1 MGILWPRLQ
10 TPTILANLSN
20 KRSLS
25 FADLCSGMPFFSW
38 CYWSQDRANRAFCCG
53 GRTESWTDRHSALWS
68 KLLVFLFLWGH
79 LFCLTHTAGDWRL
92 HAHTHKA
99 DSTCLGRHNEA
110 HNHSHGRWDT
120 KELYQEGLSPL
131 HPPAHP
137 HTDESACTQ
146 KTHYES
152 THSATTSDCCHK
164 MTKGKERRREKAL
177 KCMWEYIKVEF
188 FFSK

>member
-1 MGILWPRLQ
+1 MGVLWPRLQ
-10 TPTILANLSN
+10 TPTILVNLSS
-20 KRSLS
+20 KRSHS
-25 FADLCSGMPFFSW
+25 FADLCSGMPSFSW

-53 GRTESWTDRHSALWS
+53 GRTESWTDKHSALWS

-137 HTDESACTQ
+137 HTHTQ
-146 KTHYES
+146 MSLHARKRRIMSPHTVQQPP
-152 THSATTSDCCHK
+152 TVATK
-164 MTKGKERRREKAL
+164 WQRGKREDGRRH
-177 KCMWEYIKVEF
+177 
-188 FFSK
+188 